1 MLCITLVAAQGLPSQ
16 AQPAVHQEL
25 FTNLPG
31 WALTCRDKLKAEI
44 TRMEMEK
51 ADLGIEL
58 SFQRDRLKLKEA
70 EAQQLELDALELGA
84 RLSKSATDYV
94 SWIMGRF
101 TDTAFPLTWGPTRG
115 TAPATGS
122 QAAQVCH
129 TCVSCKCRS
138 SHSRAVCI
146 KRHMRGQTLLRIP
159 ELPLSPCPFCCHLC
173 AVVEACAAAK
183 HCPQVN
189 ICGKSTKP
197 SCMPCCTPINRPL
210 ELQNKSR

>member
-1 MLCITLVAAQGLPSQ
+1 MLCITLVAAQSLPSQ
-16 AQPAVHQEL
+16 AQPAVHQES

-101 TDTAFPLTWGPTRG
+101 TDTTFPLTWGPKRG

-129 TCVSCKCRS
+129 TCVSCN
-138 SHSRAVCI
+138 A
-146 KRHMRGQTLLRIP
+146 G
-159 ELPLSPCPFCCHLC
+159 
-173 AVVEACAAAK
+173 AAK
-183 HCPQVN
+183 AEGMHQAAHA
-189 ICGKSTKP
+189 
-197 SCMPCCTPINRPL
+197 RPGPPWDT
-210 ELQNKSR
+210 